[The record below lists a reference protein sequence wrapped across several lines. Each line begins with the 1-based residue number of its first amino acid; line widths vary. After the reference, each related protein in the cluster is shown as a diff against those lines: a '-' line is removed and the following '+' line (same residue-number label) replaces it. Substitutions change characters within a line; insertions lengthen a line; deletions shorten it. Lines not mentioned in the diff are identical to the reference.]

1 MRRPHRRCSLRRSV
15 RPSFLRRTGLWLV
28 LCAPVVMS
36 AVVLG
41 SGHRA
46 EAAVAVPLLGAAVGV
61 SRRWPLAASSV
72 PVLLG
77 LWSGTGSLAP
87 VYWGALAVFVFLAG
101 SRPSAARPAP
111 LSLAGAVLPV
121 AGVLAC
127 ACLTRE
133 PWDRPAA
140 VLGRVSLEL
149 LVLLLLPWLL
159 GRHRRRYTELIS
171 TGRRVAGLVASERRA
186 VADRTRI
193 AEQARIAGDM
203 HDSLGHELT
212 LLAVRAAALELN
224 PALGPGGRAAAG
236 ELREAAAAATGRLR
250 EIVGVLGTEDRP
262 AAGESL
268 GALVEGARAC
278 GVAVS
283 YAPSGEESADR
294 ITEGL
299 PRTTAL
305 AVHRVV
311 QGGLTNAVKH
321 APGAAVRVE
330 LARSG
335 GRVGVAVVNEASR
348 SGALPGVASGATGLV
363 GLGERVRLAGGTLVS
378 GPTPRGG
385 FRVVAEL
392 PAESPAG
399 PAANSGAG
407 TGTGTVAVAV
417 AGSWSDAVPEPAPSA
432 VELERAGR
440 QVRRLLALTVRAPL
454 AVVAGALVLVV
465 PASVAGSSFAV
476 LDGGRYTRLTVGEP
490 HADVSERLPAMTR
503 GEPPSG
509 AGEAPAGADCVY
521 YSTAPMSSDAYRLC
535 FTGGRLSSKAVVGP
549 SS

>member
-1 MRRPHRRCSLRRSV
+1 M
-15 RPSFLRRTGLWLV
+15 T
-28 LCAPVVMS
+28 S
-36 AVVLG
+36 AVCLG

-72 PVLLG
+72 PVLLS

-87 VYWGALAVFVFLAG
+87 VYWAALAVFSFLAG

-111 LSLAGAVLPV
+111 VSLAGAVLPV
-121 AGVLAC
+121 AGVLAWC
-127 ACLTRE
+127 HLTRE

-140 VLGRVSLEL
+140 MLGRVSLEL
-149 LVLLLLPWLL
+149 LVLVLLPWLL
-159 GRHRRRYTELIS
+159 GRHRRRYAELIS

-193 AEQARIAGDM
+193 AERARIAGDM

-212 LLAVRAAALELN
+212 LLAVRAAALELD
-224 PALGPGGRAAAG
+224 PALGPGGRASAG

-250 EIVGVLGTEDRP
+250 EIVGVLGAEDRP
-262 AAGESL
+262 AARESL
-268 GALVEGARAC
+268 GALVEGARSC
-278 GVAVS
+278 GVSVS
-283 YAPSGEESADR
+283 YAPSGEGSADR

-299 PRTTAL
+299 PRMTAL

-311 QGGLTNAVKH
+311 QEGLTNAVKH

-330 LARSG
+330 LTRSG
-335 GRVGVAVVNEASR
+335 GRVRAGVVNEAPASA
-348 SGALPGVASGATGLV
+348 GLPGVASGATGLV

-378 GPTPRGG
+378 GPTPGGG

-392 PAESPAG
+392 PAESPSG
-399 PAANSGAG
+399 PAADAGAG
-407 TGTGTVAVAV
+407 SGT
-417 AGSWSDAVPEPAPSA
+417 GSWSGSWTDSGTGSGSGTVPEPAPSA

-440 QVRRLLALTVRAPL
+440 QVRRLLAQTVRAPL

-490 HADVSERLPAMTR
+490 RADVSERLPAMTR

-521 YSTAPMSSDAYRLC
+521 YSTALMSSDAYRLC
-535 FTGGRLSSKAVVGP
+535 FTGGRLSSKDVVGP

>member
-1 MRRPHRRCSLRRSV
+1 M
-15 RPSFLRRTGLWLV
+15 T
-28 LCAPVVMS
+28 S
-36 AVVLG
+36 AIFLG

-46 EAAVAVPLLGAAVGV
+46 EAVVAVPLLGAAVGV
-61 SRRWPLAASSV
+61 SRRWPLAALSV

-77 LWSGTGSLAP
+77 LWWGAGSLAP
-87 VYWGALAVFVFLAG
+87 VYWAALAVFAFLAG
-101 SRPSAARPAP
+101 SRPSATRPGP
-111 LSLAGAVLPV
+111 VSLAGAALTV
-121 AGVLAC
+121 AAVPAC
-127 ACLTRE
+127 GYLTRE
-133 PWDRPAA
+133 PWDRPVT

-149 LVLLLLPWLL
+149 LLLLLPWLL
-159 GRHRRRYTELIS
+159 GRHRRRYAELLS

-186 VADRTRI
+186 VADRARI
-193 AEQARIAGDM
+193 AERARIAGDM

-236 ELREAAAAATGRLR
+236 ELREAAAAATGKLR
-250 EIVGVLGTEDRP
+250 EIVGVLGTEDRSP
-262 AAGESL
+262 AGESV
-268 GALVEGARAC
+268 GALVERARSC

-283 YAPSGEESADR
+283 YAPSGGEGTDR
-294 ITEGL
+294 IAEGL
-299 PRTTAL
+299 PRMTAL

-311 QGGLTNAVKH
+311 QEGLTNAVKH

-330 LARSG
+330 LARGG
-335 GRVGVAVVNEASR
+335 GRVRVGVVNGAPR
-348 SGALPGVASGATGLV
+348 SAGPPGVASGATGLA

-392 PAESPAG
+392 PAQAPG
-399 PAANSGAG
+399 RPAADAGGG
-407 TGTGTVAVAV
+407 TGS
-417 AGSWSDAVPEPAPSA
+417 GSWSGTVPEPVPSA

-440 QVRRLLALTVRAPL
+440 QVRRLLAQTVRAPL

-476 LDGGRYTRLTVGEP
+476 LDGERYARLTVGGPRAEM
-490 HADVSERLPAMTR
+490 SERLPALPR

-509 AGEAPAGADCVY
+509 AGGAPAGADCVY
-521 YSTAPMSSDAYRLC
+521 YSTALMSSDAYRLC